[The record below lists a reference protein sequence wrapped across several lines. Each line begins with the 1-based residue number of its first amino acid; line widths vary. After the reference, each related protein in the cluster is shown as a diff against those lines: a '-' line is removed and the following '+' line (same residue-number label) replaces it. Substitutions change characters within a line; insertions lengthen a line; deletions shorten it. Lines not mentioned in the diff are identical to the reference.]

1 MNRVHLACD
10 HAGFALKN
18 ELAAHLKE
26 KGFEVR
32 DHGARDAQR
41 CDYPVYANA
50 VCKAVLEEGGQ
61 GLLICGTGIGMSMAA
76 NRYGGIRA
84 AVCACEF
91 QARAAR
97 EHNNANVLCL
107 GARVIGPDLAVSI
120 VDVFMSTAFTGGRH
134 IARIEQFDAV
144 THPLK

>member
-1 MNRVHLACD
+1 MSRIHIACD
-10 HAGFALKN
+10 HAGFDLKN
-18 ELAAHLKE
+18 ELSAYLKE
-26 KGFEVR
+26 KGFEVC
-32 DHGARDAQR
+32 DHGAHSSER

-76 NRYGGIRA
+76 NRYAGIRA

-91 QARAAR
+91 QAQAAR

-107 GARVIGPDLAVSI
+107 GARVTGSGLAVSI
-120 VDVFMSTAFTGGRH
+120 AGIFMSTAFAGGRH
-134 IARIEQFDAV
+134 SARIDQFDAV
-144 THPLK
+144 THPH